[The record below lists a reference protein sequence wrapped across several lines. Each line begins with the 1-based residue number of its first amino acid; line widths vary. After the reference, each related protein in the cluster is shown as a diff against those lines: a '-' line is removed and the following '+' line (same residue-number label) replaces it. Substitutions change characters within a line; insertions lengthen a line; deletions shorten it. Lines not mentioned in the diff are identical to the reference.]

1 MSEQTKGDDYVRL
14 PKNWLLTVM
23 TLITVGLLVSLV
35 VSLRSATDEALA
47 ATAMALA
54 VISFCGQLA
63 LTAVNYAVGI
73 RQEQRASQLHRETL
87 EAILSLRSGIESN
100 LSATNILSDRFN
112 SEFQTILDYALAESA
127 RGARSE
133 REVQLI
139 ENIGTDLREKALEAA
154 VSLQD
159 SARSRLAATAVRLLH
174 ESPDTAS
181 NSVAYSRGVISWVRE
196 GRTEHCTAYTKVNES
211 DISITELTAIAE
223 QVRRDHEARTAG
235 TVPGL
240 CYVILSSKPDIFDGI
255 DPNFIA
261 GACVTWIERFGLD
274 LAGANQP

>member
-1 MSEQTKGDDYVRL
+1 MSEREKSDDYVRL
-14 PKNWLLTVM
+14 PKNWLLAVM
-23 TLITVGLLVSLV
+23 TLTSVGLLVSLV
-35 VSLRSATDEALA
+35 VSLRSTTDEALA
-47 ATAMALA
+47 TTAMALA

-87 EAILSLRSGIESN
+87 EAILSLRSGIDSN

-133 REVQLI
+133 REVQII
-139 ENIGTDLREKALEAA
+139 ESLGTDLREKALEAA

-181 NSVAYSRGVISWVRE
+181 NSVAYSRGVVSWVRE
-196 GRTEHCTAYTKVNES
+196 TRMEHCTACIKVNET
-211 DISITELTAIAE
+211 DISIIELTQAAE
-223 QVRRDHEARTAG
+223 QVRRDHEVRTAG
-235 TVPGL
+235 TKPGR
-240 CYVILSSKPDIFDGI
+240 CYVILSLKPNLFDGV
-255 DPNFIA
+255 DSRFIA
-261 GACVTWIERFGLD
+261 GACITWIERFGLD
-274 LAGANQP
+274 LAEGDQP